1 MTVRGVQLRVVLIPL
16 TVAAV
21 LVASIMWYRLFW
33 IPGQQ
38 QYLNERNARI
48 LRTIAVQISSK
59 VDNFDQGLDNAIAFW
74 WSTGRQHAKAAKA
87 NDRDFSNFVHLFLA
101 EVEAVTIDGS
111 VVEHPGDPPRV
122 QVQRDEGTNYLYLGY
137 RHDGDEH
144 KDEPKIEA
152 KINLE
157 QVVRPYLRARK
168 EFEALVLVN
177 RAGRT
182 ITQYSSSGF
191 RLEHV
196 DHLDFSASVSPTAQT
211 QKTTYEVVRNS
222 GKVANVAIGEVAYK
236 FYAQPVALS
245 LMSDTATVQT
255 EEWTLCGLVRT
266 DRFGSESLAI
276 APDYWLMFVVAL
288 MAVCLSVPIL
298 KVHVL
303 KPRERFHW
311 SDGTW
316 VAVSTF
322 LLAGV
327 ITVVAFDTYYFNYWF
342 QSQADTQLRDVAD
355 ALTRHFRDETTAAL
369 RQLEVF
375 RNDRDRSKE
384 ELPPKAFVAL
394 GDHGQ
399 PVCTPAWVCEPS
411 LLAGRVIEYPY
422 FDQVSWSDAAG
433 WQRVK
438 WSTSKGITPFINLRG
453 AKVSYFDALERAN
466 LFNQGGP
473 APIAV
478 GLDVFRSPNT
488 GYPLTVLWEALGND
502 KQKLTGVSLTS
513 TAPLT
518 FRKPVLPRRVRFA
531 VIDASGLVMYHSDS
545 GRSLNENFFDE
556 TQGNAT
562 LRVAI
567 QGRQSLPLTTQYLG
581 SRQRLY
587 ATPIDLT
594 STGATGTAVTRDPKW
609 SLVVFEPVEVLDTVN
624 LEALIMTAAMF
635 LVYCLTLAAAWG
647 LAVFC
652 LPDRAKK
659 WFWPDPQKGD
669 VYQTTAKLNLGLSAV
684 SIALVSRMSPAAV
697 IIGAIGLAAIGV
709 VTTFVLVARRGGSP
723 TRPTWQRDFFLAR
736 LSFLFIAAAVPA
748 MACFQ
753 AAFTLETNVLVRS
766 GQLHLAEERSARRD
780 RIQREAQKLGLCGK
794 ETGPCSNTAA
804 FLHKRT
810 REVYDV
816 ADAPFFET
824 TNTAGGG
831 TSELLK
837 AGWLD
842 HVLAWTHFSFNEEA
856 VDLREALLATGTAKS
871 RWRLQ
876 AGDRVGLAMSD
887 GVITS
892 RLPRIRAGAAYW
904 LAALAAAAALA
915 LLLGYGVMPMF
926 LLDLCDRH
934 GFKVPSA
941 HRARGNRLLVGPPG
955 AETTA
960 RLRSVPDMWV
970 VDAWTDTLD
979 PAAAEMHDLVGVDH
993 FEHGLEAATLRGP
1006 LLAFL
1011 ERLAYR
1017 HRQVWIAS
1025 TREPFDQLR
1034 ELSASDQDRW
1044 SAVLQSFRKETFG
1057 LTTVVDVDLLPAPSV
1072 EQRNQ
1077 GNWIHRSMILRECSM
1092 SPRLLTIGADVFLES
1107 LTDVPLS
1114 AQDLLA
1120 EIGVAAEPYYH
1131 TLWAT
1136 CSREEKLAL
1145 QQLAQEDV
1153 VNPAN
1158 RHVIERLL
1166 ASGLVRRAPTFQLM
1180 NETFRRFVLQV
1191 VSPDDLRTW
1200 EREGVELP
1208 WISYASS
1215 IGSFAVVAAAVLF
1228 LTQQQLLD
1236 AWIGYVPALVPAA
1249 TTLGKMFAA
1258 GSPKPAIG
1266 SA

>member
-21 LVASIMWYRLFW
+21 LVAAIMWYRLFW

-74 WSTGRQHAKAAKA
+74 WSTGRQHAKDAKA
-87 NDRDFSNFVHLFLA
+87 NDGDFSNFVHLFLT
-101 EVEAVTIDGS
+101 EVEGVTIDGS

-137 RHDGDEH
+137 RHDGDQH
-144 KDEPKIEA
+144 KNEPKIEA
-152 KINLE
+152 KINIE

-196 DHLDFSASVSPTAQT
+196 DHLDFSASVSSTAQA

-245 LMSDTATVQT
+245 LMSDASTVQL

-276 APDYWLMFVVAL
+276 PPDYWLMFVVAL
-288 MAVCLSVPIL
+288 MAVCLGVPIL

-322 LLAGV
+322 LLTGV
-327 ITVVAFDTYYFNYWF
+327 ITVVAFDACYFKYWF
-342 QSQADTQLRDVAD
+342 EGQADAQLRGVAD
-355 ALTRHFRDETTAAL
+355 TLTRHFRDETTAAL

-375 RNDRDRSKE
+375 RAERDRSKQ
-384 ELPPKAFVAL
+384 ELPPKALVAL

-411 LLAGRVIEYPY
+411 LLAGRAIEYPY

-438 WSTSKGITPFINLRG
+438 WSTSKGITPFINLRS

-466 LFNQGGP
+466 LFSQGGP

-478 GLDVFRSPNT
+478 GLDVIRSPNT
-488 GYPLTVLWEALGND
+488 GNPLTVLWEALGND
-502 KQKLTGVSLTS
+502 KQKLTGVSLAS

-518 FRKPVLPRRVRFA
+518 FRKPVLPRRMRFA
-531 VIDASGLVMYHSDS
+531 VIDASGQVMYHSDS

-594 STGATGTAVTRDPKW
+594 STGAAGASVTRDPKW

-635 LVYCLTLAAAWG
+635 LLYCLMLAAAWG
-647 LAVFC
+647 LAV
-652 LPDRAKK
+652 LWMPDHAKK
-659 WFWPDPQKGD
+659 WFWPDHHKGD

-684 SIALVSRMSPAAV
+684 FIAVVSRMSPAAV
-697 IIGAIGLAAIGV
+697 LAGAIALAAIGI
-709 VTTFVLVARRGGSP
+709 VTTFVLVSRRGGSRAS
-723 TRPTWQRDFFLAR
+723 RPTWQRDFFLAR

-780 RIQREAQKLGLCGK
+780 RIQRETQKLGLCGK
-794 ETGPCSNTAA
+794 ETEPCRNTAA
-804 FLHKRT
+804 FLQKRT
-810 REVYDV
+810 REGYDV

-824 TNTAGGG
+824 TTTPRGA
-831 TSELLK
+831 TSELLE

-842 HVLAWTHFSFNEEA
+842 HVLDWTHFSFNEEA
-856 VDLREALLATGTAKS
+856 VDLREALLATRSAES
-871 RWRLQ
+871 RWRLE
-876 AGDRVGLAMSD
+876 AGDRVGLSMSD

-892 RLPRIRAGAAYW
+892 RLPRIRAGGSYW
-904 LAALAAAAALA
+904 LAALAAAGVLA

-934 GFKVPSA
+934 GFTVP
-941 HRARGNRLLVGPPG
+941 RANRAGGNRLLVGPP
-955 AETTA
+955 AE
-960 RLRSVPDMWV
+960 
-970 VDAWTDTLD
+970 
-979 PAAAEMHDLVGVDH
+979 PAAS
-993 FEHGLEAATLRGP
+993 LR
-1006 LLAFL
+1006 
-1011 ERLAYR
+1011 
-1017 HRQVWIAS
+1017 
-1025 TREPFDQLR
+1025 
-1034 ELSASDQDRW
+1034 DRW
-1044 SAVLQSFRKETFG
+1044 GAVLQSFRKEAVG
-1057 LTTVVDVDLLPAPSV
+1057 LATVADVDLLPAPSV
-1072 EQRNQ
+1072 EQRHQ

-1092 SPRLLTIGADVFLES
+1092 SPRLLTIGADVFRES

-1114 AQDLLA
+1114 AEDLLA
-1120 EIGVAAEPYYH
+1120 EIGIAAEPYYH

-1158 RHVIERLL
+1158 GPVIERLL
-1166 ASGLVRRAPTFQLM
+1166 ASGLVHRAPTFRLM
-1180 NETFRRFVLQV
+1180 NETFRRFVLQA

-1249 TTLGKMFAA
+1249 TTLGKMFAT
-1258 GSPKPAIG
+1258 GSSKPATG
-1266 SA
+1266 NA